1 MSQFKKVSF
10 ILLPLLAMTVCAQD
24 DDIVLSDRIDFSS
37 ARIMGQANDFGA
49 VYLMHRKQNEM
60 NSMLSI
66 RSNYRL
72 EILFDLQYQPVDEKT
87 GELVLPEAFGSS
99 EFEPGFELAESED

>member
-1 MSQFKKVSF
+1 MKTSGIAIALLS
-10 ILLPLLAMTVCAQD
+10 ILFASVVQAND
-24 DDIVLSDRIDFSS
+24 DEEVSDRIDFSS

-49 VYLMHRKQNEM
+49 VYLMHRKQNEL

-72 EILFDLQYQPVDEKT
+72 EILFDLGYLPLDEQTNEVVVPV
-87 GELVLPEAFGSS
+87 AFGSDQD
-99 EFEPGFELAESED
+99 ETGFESVVGGD

>member
-1 MSQFKKVSF
+1 MALLKKVSLV
-10 ILLPLLAMTVCAQD
+10 LLSLLAVTAYAQD

-72 EILFDLQYQPVDEKT
+72 EMLFDLQYQPIDEQT
-87 GELVLPEAFGSS
+87 GLLIMPEAFGSS
-99 EFEPGFELAESED
+99 EFEPGFELAEGEE

>member
-1 MSQFKKVSF
+1 MMRLFSLFT
-10 ILLPLLAMTVCAQD
+10 LLFCLSWAVADAND
-24 DDIVLSDRIDFSS
+24 DEVSDRIDFSS

-49 VYLMHRKQNEM
+49 VYLMHRKQNDM

-72 EILFDLQYQPVDEKT
+72 EILFDLQYLPVDEQS
-87 GELVLPEAFGSS
+87 GLVLLPQPFGDDEYEAG
-99 EFEPGFELAESED
+99 FEPVDTLH

>member
-1 MSQFKKVSF
+1 MLMTFLSLT
-10 ILLPLLAMTVCAQD
+10 ILWSPLLASD
-24 DDIVLSDRIDFSS
+24 DEVSDRIDFSS

-60 NSMLSI
+60 TSMLSI

-72 EILFDLQYQPVDEKT
+72 EILFSLEYLPIDEST
-87 GELVLPEAFGSS
+87 GLVILPMPFGEDEYEAG
-99 EFEPGFELAESED
+99 FEPVETRN